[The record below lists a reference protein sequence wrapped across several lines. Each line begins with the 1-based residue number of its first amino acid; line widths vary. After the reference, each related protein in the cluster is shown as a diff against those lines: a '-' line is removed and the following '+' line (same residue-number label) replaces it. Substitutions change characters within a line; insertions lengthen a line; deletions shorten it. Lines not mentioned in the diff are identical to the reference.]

1 MTTIVTTTSNQDI
14 DYVVKDYNSTVDSLI
29 SFATVN
35 FGPGTEANRLWT
47 DFNKSSYSRTWLE
60 LVAYTTDILSFY
72 LDQQA
77 TQTYLQTATIRS
89 SIQDIAKQ
97 FGYVAATATSASGTA
112 QFVLSGAGTIPRGFP
127 LQSSSGSPFYL
138 TTAIVAGAAGTYTGN
153 LLQGVVTTQSFVAD
167 GSQGQEFDLIGPNV
181 IIDNNSTNVLDISPR
196 LTVTGNSYALVDSFL
211 SFNGSDTPVVTD
223 SLGDIIGG
231 GGRCFTLSERANGS
245 PFITFGDGIFG
256 RKLIAGEIISIT
268 YRSGGGTVGNIEPNS
283 ISASSSL
290 AFLTSVTNSAKFSG
304 GTDQQ
309 TIEQLRQLIPA
320 SLRTLD
326 RAVSETDYSDLI
338 TTNFSEVLTASTEA
352 NTSDPGID
360 LNIYVVPN
368 ANTITN
374 ITDNNLLYTNINS
387 FIDRRKTVTV
397 QFQVLNAF
405 GISVLIT
412 LEVFI
417 TSTTN
422 KATVQTA
429 IQTILSSYFSLTTGG
444 TNGSGIG
451 FAEEI
456 LLKDIYDKISAISGI
471 SRLEIK
477 RLTYRPRIDAKIR
490 SLVNTYEST
499 TVQVFPNV
507 SESEWLVAA
516 NGPVIP
522 PTGDVLFSNSLSTGF
537 TYDSATG
544 AVVYNS
550 QVDLQDVSPGSQFR
564 NGPGLQE
571 VTELQTVGDG
581 TGAYEVTKVLTRA
594 DLQGVEEVTSIT
606 TRADVGSNLGGTFF
620 LIYDISGSVAV
631 WFNVGGANTQPSSGA
646 NRSIQVNISAN
657 DTAPTVA
664 TAVQTTLNADAEFN
678 ATVLSNVVTA
688 TSVTKLSVADAVDGG
703 IPTGFTISTP
713 VQGQTPNSLGGTYFD
728 IYDDVGAVRVWLDTG
743 SSIAPAVPGGGRL
756 LPVTIA
762 PNDSASAVGTAVKI
776 AVDADVKFNATVVS
790 NAVTITV
797 STVGVKTNASDGA
810 LPTGFTITVLT
821 QGAPAVTLDA
831 KYFILSDVN
840 GDIAYWYALNNGPTV
855 EPSHGAPRSV
865 KITTVNS
872 GDTANTVAS
881 ATSTAIAAGIAE
893 VRQALTV
900 ADVSGNLNNKYFLVN
915 SALNTIKYYVWY
927 NVSGAGVDPAVPGR
941 TGLVVNL
948 VTNDSSNSVATKT
961 RAAINTLAPGS
972 FSATGAANTVIITN
986 VTAGVSD
993 DIADA
998 TTPNGTTFTF
1008 SNTIQG
1014 ASFSTAVAL
1023 NVITITAYSKA
1034 SIDPALAG
1042 TSGFTATITV
1052 KGVGDNTDFYIFA
1065 VNNKTSSLYLLE
1077 GQPVNPIAGSNAGG
1091 SIRSGTTSY
1100 ESFKVFKKTTA
1111 NATNLSVDS
1120 ITDSSLD
1127 LSIATGTAASLSTR
1141 TLIDNTKVFV
1151 PNQYSTGNFYLVDG
1165 AGNIWVIVANDS
1177 NTITTAVSAVND
1189 AAITLVSPGDY
1200 KIVTKLVGQILF
1212 NSSIFNI
1219 QYNSHNT
1226 IVSIGAEFTQIGT
1239 IGDNFEISAVQN
1251 NIGDL
1256 GIPVD
1261 IISYNSGTG
1270 EVRLNNSPNLS
1281 GVSSNNLLVD
1291 SSGQSFAVVG
1301 IDDRTLPEI
1310 TYSNSNQNS
1319 SVILKS
1325 SGLGVS
1331 YSQGFKVTQTDV
1343 YSVVSAYLL
1352 RVGNIVG
1359 HLSAKIVKDDGT
1371 GLPDL
1376 GQLVSLSNLVN
1387 VTDVANSGYSKVS
1400 FSFATAPTLV
1410 LGTQYH
1416 LVIITDSAYQTA
1428 QQSNVLVFN
1437 NSGPVSYSYNII
1449 SGVIQYA
1456 ASVNLSTVSPGNFF
1470 QDNDGTLFTVLS
1482 VDDANDTVTVATGLT
1497 LVTGINGNIYADD
1510 SIYMSIDNTSPSYSD
1525 GETSIY
1531 NGAVWSNSTL
1541 GPSPLPSLTV
1551 APFSIQGPKSI
1562 TVESNL
1568 TPVLGAGGTVSS
1580 RYYDDSNEI
1589 TFSIGISNG
1598 TPTAGIGVN
1607 ALALATVSGIPNTL
1621 VDHFIFRT
1629 SRYADDVVNL
1639 RKNEIP
1645 QLSLS
1650 DLVVNI
1656 FGGIG

>member
-1 MTTIVTTTSNQDI
+1 MATIVTTTNNQDI

-77 TQTYLQTATIRS
+77 TQNYLQTATIRS
-89 SIQDIAKQ
+89 SIKDIAAQ
-97 FGYVAATATSASGTA
+97 FGYVASTATSASGNAT
-112 QFVLSGAGTIPRGFP
+112 FTLSSAGTIPRGFP
-127 LQSSSGSPFYL
+127 LQSSSGAPFFL
-138 TTAIVAGAAGTYTGN
+138 TTAIVAGAAGTYTGT
-153 LLQGVVTTQSFVAD
+153 LLQGTVTTESFVSD
-167 GSQGQEFDLIGPNV
+167 GSQGQEFDLIGPN
-181 IIDNNSTNVLDISPR
+181 IIVDKSNTNVLDITPR
-196 LTVTGNSYALVDSFL
+196 LTVTGNSYAMVDSFL

-231 GGRCFTLSERANGS
+231 GGRCYTLSERPDGK

-256 RKLIAGEIISIT
+256 RKLISGEIISIT

-290 AFLTSVTNSAKFSG
+290 AFLTSVTNSTKFTG

-320 SLRTLD
+320 SLRILD

-338 TTNFSEVLTASTEA
+338 TTNFPEVLAASTES

-360 LNIYVVPN
+360 LNIYVVPT
-368 ANTITN
+368 ADTITN
-374 ITDNNLLYTNINS
+374 ITDNNLLYTNLNS
-387 FIDRRKTVTV
+387 FIDRRKMVTV
-397 QFQVLNAF
+397 QFQILNAF
-405 GISVLIT
+405 GISTLIT
-412 LEVFI
+412 LEVFV

-422 KATVQTA
+422 RATVESA
-429 IQTILSSYFSLTTGG
+429 IRTTLSSYFSLTAGG
-444 TNGSGIG
+444 ASGSGIG
-451 FAEEI
+451 FAEEV

-477 RLTYRPRIDAKIR
+477 RLTYRPRIDSKVR

-499 TVQVFPNV
+499 PVVIFPNV
-507 SESEWLVAA
+507 TESEWLVAA
-516 NGPVIP
+516 NGLVTP
-522 PTGDVLFSNSLSTGF
+522 PTGDILFSNSLATGF

-544 AVVYNS
+544 ALVYDS

-581 TGAYEVTKVLTRA
+581 VGAYEITKVATVA
-594 DLQGVEEVTSIT
+594 DQQGVEEVTSIT

-620 LIYDISGSVAV
+620 LIYDQAGSVAV
-631 WFNVGGANTQPSSGA
+631 WFNVSGANTQPSSGA
-646 NRSIQVNISAN
+646 NRSIQVAISAN
-657 DTAPTVA
+657 ATAPTVA
-664 TAVQTTLNADAEFN
+664 TAVQTALDADAEFT

-688 TSVTKLSVADAVDGG
+688 TSVTKLSVLDSVDGG

-713 VQGQTPNSLGGTYFD
+713 IQGQSPASLGGTYFD
-728 IYDDVGAVRVWLDTG
+728 IYDDVGAVRVWLNTG
-743 SSIAPAVPGGGRL
+743 SSVAPATPGGGRL
-756 LPVTIA
+756 LPVVIS
-762 PNDSASAVGTAVKI
+762 PNDSASAVATLLKV
-776 AVDADVKFNATVVS
+776 AVDADAKFSATVVS
-790 NAVTITV
+790 NNVTITV

-821 QGAPAVTLDA
+821 QGAPAATLDA
-831 KYFILSDVN
+831 KYFTLSDVN

-855 EPSHGAPRSV
+855 EPVHGAPRSV

-872 GDTANTVAS
+872 GNSANTVAS

-893 VRQALTV
+893 VRQAVTV
-900 ADVSGNLNNKYFLVN
+900 ADVSADLNNKYFLVN
-915 SALNTIKYYVWY
+915 DALNTTKYYVWY
-927 NVSGAGVDPAVPGR
+927 NVSGGGVDPAVAGR

-948 VTNDSSNSVATKT
+948 VTNDSANTVATKT
-961 RAAINTLAPGS
+961 RLAINTLAPGA
-972 FSATGAANTVIITN
+972 FSATGTFDTVIITN
-986 VTAGVSD
+986 VTAGVTD

-998 TTPNGTTFTF
+998 ISPNDTGFTF

-1014 ASFSTAVAL
+1014 ASFATSVAL
-1023 NVITITAYSKA
+1023 NVITVTGHTKDTIN
-1034 SIDPALAG
+1034 PAEVG
-1042 TSGFTATITV
+1042 TSGFTATITI
-1052 KGVGDNTDFYIFA
+1052 KGVGDNTDFYIFS
-1065 VNNKTSSLYLLE
+1065 VDNKNSSLYLLE
-1077 GQPVNPIAGSNAGG
+1077 GQPVNPIAGVDAGG
-1091 SIRSGTTSY
+1091 SIRSGTTTY
-1100 ESFKVFKKTTA
+1100 ESFKVFKKTNA
-1111 NATNLSVDS
+1111 IATNLSVDS

-1151 PNQYSTGNFYLVDG
+1151 PNQYSTGNYFLVDG
-1165 AGNIWVIVANDS
+1165 AGNIWTITANDS
-1177 NTITTAVSAVND
+1177 NTITTSVSAVND

-1200 KIVTKLVGQILF
+1200 KIVTKLVGQVLF
-1212 NSSIFNI
+1212 NDSIFNI

-1226 IVSIGAEFTQIGT
+1226 VVSIGAEFTQIGT
-1239 IGDNFEISAVQN
+1239 IGDEFKISSIQN

-1261 IISYNSGTG
+1261 LISYNATTG
-1270 EVRLNNSPNLS
+1270 QVRLNNSPSLS

-1291 SSGQSFAVVG
+1291 SSGQSFSIVG

-1310 TYSNSNQNS
+1310 AYSNANQNTS
-1319 SVILKS
+1319 AVLKN
-1325 SGLGVS
+1325 SGLGIS
-1331 YSQGFKVTQTDV
+1331 YSQGFKVTATDT
-1343 YSVVSAYLL
+1343 YSVVSLYLKK
-1352 RVGNIVG
+1352 VGNIVG

-1376 GQLVSLSNLVN
+1376 GQLVALSSLVN
-1387 VTDVANSGYSKVS
+1387 VTSVDSTGFAKTS
-1400 FSFATAPTLV
+1400 FSFTTAPNLV
-1410 LGTQYH
+1410 AGTQYH
-1416 LVIITDSAYQTA
+1416 LVLVSDSAYQTA
-1428 QQSNVLVFN
+1428 QQDNVVVFN
-1437 NSGPVSYSYNII
+1437 NLGFVSYSYNII

-1456 ASVNLSTVSPGNFF
+1456 SAVNLTGVSPGNFF
-1470 QDNDGTLFTVLS
+1470 QDNDGTLFKILS
-1482 VDDANDTVTVATGLT
+1482 VDDANDTVTVATGLS
-1497 LVTGINGNIYADD
+1497 LVTGVNGNIIADD
-1510 SIYMSIDNTSPSYSD
+1510 SIYLSLDSLAPTYTDGQTSV
-1525 GETSIY
+1525 Y
-1531 NGAVWSNSTL
+1531 NGAAWSNSTL
-1541 GPSPLPSLTV
+1541 GPSPLASLTV
-1551 APFSIQGPKSI
+1551 CPFSIQGPKSI
-1562 TVESNL
+1562 IVESNL
-1568 TPVLGAGGTVSS
+1568 IPVLGAGATLSS
-1580 RYYDDSNEI
+1580 RYYDDNDEI

-1598 TPTAGIGVN
+1598 TPTSGVGVN
-1607 ALALATVSGIPNTL
+1607 ALARATVSGIPNTL

-1629 SRYADDVVNL
+1629 SRYADDVTNL

-1645 QLSLS
+1645 QLAAA
-1650 DLVVNI
+1650 DLTINI